1 MNFIFI
7 YLSIYFVISF
17 LITTYVMFNK
27 ESVWDAETLPVVLEN
42 EKLVSVILFLTSPFI
57 VMLGVLLFIIDKLSK
72 LLKKCCDESGVK

>member
-1 MNFIFI
+1 MNFMFI

-57 VMLGVLLFIIDKLSK
+57 IMFGILLFVIDKLSK
-72 LLKKCCDESGVK
+72 LLKKGRLS

>member
-1 MNFIFI
+1 MNFMFI

-27 ESVWDAETLPVVLEN
+27 ESVWDVETLHLVLEN

-57 VMLGVLLFIIDKLSK
+57 VMFGILLFVIDKLFN
-72 LLKKCCDESGVK
+72 LLKKGCDESGVK

>member
-1 MNFIFI
+1 MFI

-27 ESVWDAETLPVVLEN
+27 ESVWDVETLHLVLEN

-57 VMLGVLLFIIDKLSK
+57 VMFGILLFVIDKLSK
-72 LLKKCCDESGVK
+72 LSKKGCGESGVK

>member
-1 MNFIFI
+1 MNFMFI

-42 EKLVSVILFLTSPFI
+42 ERLWCIVLFLTSPVI
-57 VMLGVLLFIIDKLSK
+57 VMLGILLFVIDKLSNF
-72 LLKKCCDESGVK
+72 LKKGCDESGVK